1 MPNRLANETSPYLLQ
16 HKDNPV
22 DWFPWGE
29 DAFER
34 AKAKDRP
41 IFLSVGYSACH
52 WCHVMAHESFED
64 EATAALMNNL
74 YVCIKVDREERPDV
88 DAIYMNA
95 VQALTGSGGWPMS
108 VWLLPDG
115 RPYYGGTYFPDEP
128 RHNMPSFSQML
139 VKMERLYRERRD
151 QVEDQATRLTAAIS
165 GRILLESE
173 QNQSPSDEI
182 LAGAFQ
188 RLAERYDRT
197 WGGFGSQPK
206 FPPSMALELLLQM
219 HHRYGWGHA
228 LDMVTHTLDRMAGGG
243 MYDQIGGGFHRYS
256 VDAKWLVP
264 HFEKMLYDNALL
276 LRIYLHGYQVTGKPR
291 YRQVVEQTA
300 EYVRREMTAPGGGFY
315 SAQDADSE
323 GVEGK
328 FFIWSEDEL
337 RDVLGSF
344 AEVDAVLDYWGV
356 TRGPN
361 FEGKSIL
368 WVPEEPEVVAGRHD
382 LPVESL
388 VGDVERAR
396 ELLFER
402 REVRVRPGLDDKILT
417 AWNGLMINSLAQA
430 GRVLQNPAYT
440 AMAARAADFILADMR
455 KEDRLLRSYKDG
467 EARLA
472 AYLED
477 YALLIEGLIELY
489 QTTFELRWFTTAKE
503 LTLQMIALFWDDEAG
518 FYDTTHDH
526 ESLITRP
533 QEVMDNAVPSGTSA
547 AVGVLARLSLLADH
561 PEGRRLA
568 ERVLERLGSAV
579 AQYPTGFGYLGAHLA
594 FMIGEPH
601 EIALVGPAESDT
613 MQALLAVV
621 RQPYRPHQVVAYR
634 APGDEA
640 APAAIPLLAGREMV
654 DGRPT
659 AYVCQNYACQLPV
672 TTPDALREQL
682 DRRGGAS

>member
-64 EATAALMNNL
+64 EETAALMNNL

-139 VKMERLYRERRD
+139 VKMEKLYRERRD
-151 QVEDQATRLTAAIS
+151 RVEDQATRLTAAIS

-173 QNQSPSDEI
+173 QNQLPSDEI

-188 RLAERYDRT
+188 RLAERFDRT

-219 HHRYGWGHA
+219 HHRYGWGHG

-243 MYDQIGGGFHRYS
+243 MNDQIGGGVHRYS

-328 FFIWSEDEL
+328 FFVWSEDEL
-337 RDVLGSF
+337 REVLGGSTGI
-344 AEVDAVLDYWGV
+344 DAVLDYWGV

-368 WVPEEPEVVAGRHD
+368 WVPEEPEVVAARHD

-388 VGDVERAR
+388 MGEVERAR
-396 ELLFER
+396 DRLFER
-402 REVRVRPGLDDKILT
+402 RETRVRPGLDDKILT

-430 GRVLQNPAYT
+430 GRVLRNPAYT
-440 AMAARAADFILADMR
+440 AMAARAADFILSDLR
-455 KEDRLLRSYKDG
+455 KEGRLLRSYKDG

-489 QTTFELRWFTTAKE
+489 QTTFDLRWFTTAKE
-503 LTLQMIALFWDDEAG
+503 LTLQMIALFWDDESG
-518 FYDTTHDH
+518 FYDTAHDH

-547 AVGVLARLSLLADH
+547 AVGALARLSILADH
-561 PEGRRLA
+561 PEGWRLA

-594 FMIGEPH
+594 FMISGPH
-601 EIALVGPAESDT
+601 EIALVGPAESDA

-621 RQPYRPHQVVAYR
+621 RQPYRPHQVVAHR

-659 AYVCQNYACQLPV
+659 AYVCRSYACQLPV
-672 TTPDALREQL
+672 TTPDALRDQL
-682 DRRGGAS
+682 DRRGDAS